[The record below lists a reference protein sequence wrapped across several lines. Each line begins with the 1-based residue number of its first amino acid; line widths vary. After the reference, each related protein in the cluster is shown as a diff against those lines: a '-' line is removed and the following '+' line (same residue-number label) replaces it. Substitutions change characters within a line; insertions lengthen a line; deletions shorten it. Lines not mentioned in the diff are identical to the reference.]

1 MSNEITE
8 FIGVYDA
15 DATLLGEIS
24 YWIGARLGKR
34 HCSLCDITHGLFTE
48 RRDWKECRES
58 LRVPMTTYHRNDAP
72 SDVLDVVSGAF
83 PCVVARGASQLT
95 VVLGPQDLDA
105 LDGSPEALVAR
116 LNELVT

>member
-1 MSNEITE
+1 MAESISE

-15 DATLLGEIS
+15 DATVVGELS
-24 YWIGARLGKR
+24 YWLGARLGVR
-34 HCSLCDITHGLFTE
+34 HCSLCDITHGLFTV
-48 RRDWKECRES
+48 RSDWKRCRES

-72 SDVLDVVSGAF
+72 SDVLDVVRGVF